1 MRLFDRF
8 LRLLGRLRMW
18 HQFTLLGLFVVT
30 APIVSTS
37 LRFLHDGQRILTE
50 HEVIDLSDDGNL
62 RVTEFREEFDY
73 LTRDVAT
80 DARALAQ
87 ALAGSPVT
95 DSPQAAQAALTR
107 IAHGWEKTV
116 PHPGDRPETVAQ
128 VRHRFFGGTLVQ
140 LFAVTLT
147 PDAADRS
154 PRVRVVATVG
164 PDGRPAL
171 LAPVDPVVME
181 TMRDLALRTT
191 REVPTYVSD
200 PHLQP
205 AEADR
210 PARCV
215 VAVGWPARWVD
226 RRAADLLVVVI
237 DFSRYV
243 SNRARSS
250 PRHQFLVTRADGT
263 LLVHPD
269 PDLVARGV
277 KVQDAVPWAYPDRA
291 FADGSEDPTARDAR
305 HARMVREGGVRLPG
319 VAIPTLAH
327 VYRKGQ
333 FGGVLEDLLGDR
345 TDERLADVNRRLAAE
360 GRGDP
365 RFRFGELTPTNSYI
379 ELSHPDQA
387 RVEHASKVVDDWWK
401 AARGEKARVSWIDPL
416 KCQTFQ
422 GQLTHLRMDENDEA
436 EPPRLIVAASLEELH
451 EDIDTQFTR
460 IVWNWVLPTVG
471 IAALLTVM
479 LVVVLTRSLRRL
491 AASAEKLSDPTAP
504 VEVAGGGCREVTLL
518 AGSLRDMATRLRD
531 DAARFQTILRA
542 AGEGIV
548 VASGDGSIEE
558 ANRAAAKMFGYDRPE
573 DLIGRRVND
582 LIADPVPEVDQP
594 ADPLGSSSA
603 SVSRGSPYFDAVR
616 GVRKDGSSFWL
627 EVTLRPVALRDRQVV
642 TCVFRDVSQKKAA
655 EEQIK
660 GMNEEL
666 ESRVRLRTAEL
677 AETNT
682 KLEVA
687 LRQAEAAGRAKDTFV
702 ANMSHELRQPLHI
715 VIGFTEALREEAA
728 DSEREELVPD
738 LNKILAA
745 ARHLLDLIN
754 DLLDLAKISSGRME
768 LAVAPFDLNK
778 LVRDVRTLVAPLA
791 EKNQNVFLTDAPDD
805 LGEMTADERRVRQIL
820 INLLSNAFKFT
831 AQGKVTLRVRRVE
844 ETGRDWVEFAVSDTG
859 KGLTPDQVGRLFQRF
874 YQADPTT
881 TREHGGTGLGLA
893 ITQSFND
900 LLGGQPIRVTSVPG
914 RGSEFVVR
922 LPSEVRP
929 DAGKPQPRHTPIE
942 VPALADGDSAVTRV
956 PVGGTVLVIDDDPAV
971 LELMGRF
978 LGKEGFHV
986 VPATTGPDGLRLAKQ
1001 LRPVAITLDV
1011 MMPGTDGWAVLADLK
1026 ADPMTCDI
1034 PVVLLTIV
1042 DDRGRGYALGAA
1054 DYLTKPID
1062 WQRLGAILRR
1072 YHSPGRPAPV
1082 LVVDDDPECRELV
1095 RRNLEAEGWR
1105 VTEAADGEAGL
1116 RMVAA
1121 DPPALVLLDLMMPG
1135 VDGFGF
1141 LNEFPKRFPGS
1152 RTPVIVLTAKDL
1164 TDDDHT
1170 RLNGRVARIL
1180 AKGDLSR
1187 LEELIALVRRHVR
1200 HGKARAATA
1209 THSPSPLGGE
1219 GTRGDGSDAQA
1230 VDRG

>member
-8 LRLLGRLRMW
+8 LKLLGRLRLW
-18 HQFTLLGLFVVT
+18 HQFALLGLFVVI

-37 LRFLHDGQRILTE
+37 VRFFNDGRRILTE
-50 HEVIDLSDDGNL
+50 HEIIDLSDDSNL
-62 RVTEFREEFDY
+62 RVNEVREEFAY
-73 LTRDVAT
+73 LTRDVAQ
-80 DARALAQ
+80 DSRALGK
-87 ALAGSPVT
+87 ALNGGPVT
-95 DSPQAAQAALTR
+95 DDPKAAQTALTR
-107 IAHGWEKTV
+107 IARGWEQTV
-116 PHPGDRPETVAQ
+116 PELGDRPASVAH

-147 PDAADRS
+147 PGA
-154 PRVRVVATVG
+154 PLGVEVVATVG
-164 PDGRPAL
+164 PDGNPL
-171 LAPVDPVVME
+171 PPGPTDPVLLDAL
-181 TMRDLALRTT
+181 RDLAHRTT
-191 REVPTYVSD
+191 RELPTYVSD

-205 AEADR
+205 PTPDR

-215 VAVGWPARWVD
+215 VALGWPARWID

-237 DFSRYV
+237 DFTRYI
-243 SNRARSS
+243 SNRARTS
-250 PRHQFLVTRADGT
+250 PRHQFIVTRPDGT

-269 PDLVARGV
+269 PVLVAEGAR
-277 KVQDAVPWAYPDRA
+277 VQDVIPWPYPDRA
-291 FADGSEDPTARDAR
+291 FLDSPEDPRERNLR
-305 HARMVREGGVRLPG
+305 HARMVREGGVRLAG
-319 VAIPTLAH
+319 VPDTTLAH
-327 VYRKGQ
+327 YYRKGH
-333 FGGVLEDLLGDR
+333 FSVVLEEVLGDAAP
-345 TDERLADVNRRLAAE
+345 DALKAINQQLAAV
-360 GRGDP
+360 GRGDT
-365 RFRFGELTPTNSYI
+365 RFRFGELTPSSSYV
-379 ELSHPDQA
+379 ELSHPDRA
-387 RVEHASKVVDDWWK
+387 RIEQASKVVDDWWR
-401 AARGEKARVSWIDPL
+401 AVRGPRSRVSWTSPL
-416 KCQTFQ
+416 ECRTFQ

-436 EPPRLIVAASLEELH
+436 EPPRLIVAAALEELH
-451 EDIDTQFTR
+451 EDINYQFGR
-460 IVWNWVLPTVG
+460 IIWRWVLPTVA
-471 IAALLTVM
+471 ISAVLTVA
-479 LVVVLTRSLRRL
+479 LVMVLTRSLRRL
-491 AASAEKLSDPTAP
+491 AASAKTLSDLKAP

-518 AGSLRDMATRLRD
+518 ATALREMATRLRD

-548 VASGDGSIEE
+548 VASGDGTIEE
-558 ANRAAAKMFGYDRPE
+558 ANRAAAHMFGHDRPE
-573 DLIGRRVND
+573 DLIGRRVAE
-582 LIADPVPEVDQP
+582 LVADPVPDPGDPEP
-594 ADPLGSSSA
+594 EPDPLAGASA
-603 SVSRGSPYFDAVR
+603 LTTRGGPFYDAIR
-616 GVRKDGSSFWL
+616 GVRKDGSVFWL
-627 EVTLRPVALRDRQVV
+627 EVTMRPVALRDRQVV

-660 GMNEEL
+660 SMNEEL
-666 ESRVRLRTAEL
+666 ENRVRLRTAEL
-677 AETNT
+677 AEANT

-715 VIGFTEALREEAA
+715 IIGFTEALKEEAEDA
-728 DSEREELVPD
+728 GRTELIPD

-768 LAVAPFDLNK
+768 LNVARFDLDG

-791 EKNQNVFLTDAPDD
+791 EKNQNVFLVDAPPD
-805 LGEMTADERRVRQIL
+805 LGSMTADERRVRQIL

-831 AQGKVTLRVRRVE
+831 HHGKVTLRVRRVE
-844 ETGRDWVEFAVSDTG
+844 EAGEEWVEFAVSDTG
-859 KGLTPDQVGRLFQRF
+859 KGMTPDQVGRLFQRF

-922 LPSEVRP
+922 LPSEVSP
-929 DAGKPQPRHTPIE
+929 DTGQLLPRHTPLE
-942 VPALADGDSAVTRV
+942 VPALTAADNGEPPPA
-956 PVGGTVLVIDDDPAV
+956 GGTVLVIDDDPAV

-978 LGKEGFHV
+978 LGKEGFRV
-986 VPATTGPDGLRLAKQ
+986 VPATSGADGLRLAKQ
-1001 LRPVAITLDV
+1001 IRPVAITLDV

-1026 ADPMTCDI
+1026 ADPETCDI
-1034 PVVLLTIV
+1034 PVVVLTIV

-1072 YHSPGRPAPV
+1072 YHPPGRPAPV
-1082 LVVDDDPECRELV
+1082 LIVDDDPECRELV

-1135 VDGFGF
+1135 VDGFAF
-1141 LNEFPKRFPGS
+1141 LEEFPKRFPGG

-1164 TDDDHT
+1164 TADDYT

-1180 AKGDLSR
+1180 AKGNLAR
-1187 LEELIALVRRHVR
+1187 LDELMALVRGH
-1200 HGKARAATA
+1200 ARQAKTPASIPTDATN
-1209 THSPSPLGGE
+1209 
-1219 GTRGDGSDAQA
+1219 AQTA
-1230 VDRG
+1230 DR

>member
-1 MRLFDRF
+1 MRLFERF
-8 LRLLGRLRMW
+8 LRLLGRLRLW
-18 HQFTLLGLFVVT
+18 HQFALLGLFVII
-30 APIVSTS
+30 APIISTS
-37 LRFLHDGQRILTE
+37 LRFIRDGQRILTE
-50 HEVIDLSDDGNL
+50 HEIIDLSDDSNL

-80 DARALAQ
+80 DARALAR
-87 ALAGSPVT
+87 ALDGGPVAGDPEKARS
-95 DSPQAAQAALTR
+95 ALTR
-107 IAHGWEKTV
+107 VARGWEETV
-116 PHPGDRPETVAQ
+116 PEPGDPPASVAH

-147 PDAADRS
+147 PGVADTA
-154 PRVRVVATVG
+154 PGVEVVATVG
-164 PDGRPAL
+164 SEGRPATG
-171 LAPVDPVVME
+171 PVDPALMAA
-181 TMRDLALRTT
+181 MHDLALRTT

-200 PHLQP
+200 PHFQP
-205 AEADR
+205 PAGDR

-226 RRAADLLVVVI
+226 RRAADLLVVVL
-237 DFSRYV
+237 DFTRYI
-243 SNRARSS
+243 SNRARTS
-250 PRHQFLVTRADGT
+250 PRHQYLVTRPDGT

-269 PDLVARGV
+269 PELVARGV
-277 KVQDAVPWAYPDRA
+277 RVQDAIPWAYPNRA
-291 FADGSEDPTARDAR
+291 FADGPEDEQARDAR

-319 VAIPTLAH
+319 VAVPTLAH

-333 FGGVLEDLLGDR
+333 FGGVLEDLLGEATTDR
-345 TDERLADVNRRLAAE
+345 LQEINRRLAAE
-360 GRGDP
+360 GRGDR
-365 RFRFGELTPTNSYI
+365 RFRFGELTPTATYI
-379 ELSHPDQA
+379 ELSHPDPA
-387 RVEHASKVVDDWWK
+387 RVERASAVVDEWWT
-401 AARGEKARVSWIDPL
+401 AARSEKARSEKARINWISPL

-422 GQLTHLRMDENDEA
+422 GQLTHLRIDETDGV
-436 EPPRLIVAASLEELH
+436 EPPRLIVAASVEELH

-460 IVWNWVLPTVG
+460 ILWRWVLPTVA
-471 IAALLTVM
+471 IAGFLTLT

-491 AASAEKLSDPTAP
+491 AASAEKLSDTTAP
-504 VEVAGGGCREVTLL
+504 VEVSGGGCREVTLL

-548 VASGDGSIEE
+548 VASGDGIIEE
-558 ANRAAAKMFGYDRPE
+558 SNRAAAKMFGYDRPE
-573 DLIGRRVND
+573 DLIGRHVTEM
-582 LIADPVPEVDQP
+582 LADPVPDP
-594 ADPLGSSSA
+594 DRPTSDPLTGTAA
-603 SVSRGSPYFDAVR
+603 SVSRGSPFFDAVR
-616 GVRKDGSSFWL
+616 GVRKDGSVFWL

-655 EEQIK
+655 EEQITR
-660 GMNEEL
+660 MNEEL
-666 ESRVRLRTAEL
+666 ENRVRLRTAEL

-715 VIGFTEALREEAA
+715 VIGFTEALKEESQDAG
-728 DSEREELVPD
+728 RPELVPD

-754 DLLDLAKISSGRME
+754 DLLDLAKISAGRME
-768 LAVAPFDLNK
+768 LNVARFDLAG
-778 LVRDVRTLVAPLA
+778 LVTDVRTLVTPLA
-791 EKNQNVFLTDAPDD
+791 EKNQNVFLADAPED
-805 LGEMTADERRVRQIL
+805 LGTMTADERRVRQIL

-831 AQGKVTLRVRRVE
+831 QQGRVTLRVRRVDE
-844 ETGRDWVEFAVSDTG
+844 AGKTWVEFAVSDTG
-859 KGLTPDQVGRLFQRF
+859 KGMTPDQVGRLFQRF

-900 LLGGQPIRVTSVPG
+900 LMGGQPIRVTSVPD

-922 LPSEVRP
+922 LPTEVRP
-929 DAGKPQPRHTPIE
+929 DAGKPTPRHTPLE
-942 VPALADGDSAVTRV
+942 VPVLADGASGDSAVTPT

-971 LELMGRF
+971 QELMSRF
-978 LGKEGFHV
+978 LGKEGFRV
-986 VPATTGPDGLRLAKQ
+986 VPATNGPDGLRLAQQ
-1001 LRPVAITLDV
+1001 LHPVAITLDV

-1026 ADPMTCDI
+1026 ADPATCDV

-1062 WQRLGAILRR
+1062 WARLGAILRR
-1072 YHSPGRPAPV
+1072 YHPPGRPAPV
-1082 LVVDDDPECRELV
+1082 LIVDDDPECRELV
-1095 RRNLEAEGWR
+1095 RRNLESEGWR

-1141 LNEFPKRFPGS
+1141 LDEFPRRFPGS

-1164 TDDDHT
+1164 TSDDHT

-1180 AKGDLSR
+1180 AKGNLAGLD
-1187 LEELIALVRRHVR
+1187 ELVALVRRHARQAKVR
-1200 HGKARAATA
+1200 AT
-1209 THSPSPLGGE
+1209 TPK
-1219 GTRGDGSDAQA
+1219 DGANAQA